1 MSADRLGARFLQDPL
16 TRAFSTVLADVR
28 SLDLG
33 GQVADY
39 IPELANVDAD
49 AFGIAATSIAGHTY
63 ATGDSATTF
72 TIQSISKPFVFALVL
87 AEIGFDRFLEHVGV
101 EPSGEAFNAISFDD
115 AGRPANPLINAGAIV
130 TTSLMPAT
138 SADER
143 FARIRDG
150 LSVFAGRTLA
160 IDQRVYDSESRTG
173 NRNRALATLA
183 LSTGVL
189 ASSVDGAA
197 EPYFQQCSLLIDTAD
212 LALMGATLANN
223 GVNPRTGVR
232 AVSAE
237 VARHV
242 LSVMSAC
249 GMYDRSD
256 QPVHIAEVDPPRSRR
271 GRHAGCCRAG
281 RRRGG
286 SAAAGGRPAAARERD
301 PEDRVRVFRG
311 SGARPQT
318 RTVIDYVRAHADRF
332 GVEPILAVLAIVSCV
347 GGLRELGREDV
358 GRQDLGC
365 CAEEVLVGHQGCD
378 DGAVGV
384 GVASGL
390 VGECIE
396 DPEGVGVG
404 PDREP
409 DNRSYFFVGECDSAG
424 EQIGDRV
431 VLSIG
436 RDDLGDEGIRK

>member
-249 GMYDRSD
+249 GMYDRSGDWMVRVGMPAKSGVGGGIVAVAPGEYGIGVFSPPLDAFGNSSRGVETLRTLAARFGLHLFRHAD
-256 QPVHIAEVDPPRSRR
+256 QPGSLVQAIEFDPETATLSVRVRGALDFVDAERVVHETLAAATAHEFTTLVFDLSGVTEATPFVARVLHDLLEQARSAYTVTAVDP
-271 GRHAGCCRAG
+271 
-281 RRRGG
+281 GG
-286 SAAAGGRPAAARERD
+286 
-301 PEDRVRVFRG
+301 
-311 SGARPQT
+311 
-318 RTVIDYVRAHADRF
+318 
-332 GVEPILAVLAIVSCV
+332 IVT
-347 GGLRELGREDV
+347 
-358 GRQDLGC
+358 
-365 CAEEVLVGHQGCD
+365 
-378 DGAVGV
+378 
-384 GVASGL
+384 
-390 VGECIE
+390 
-396 DPEGVGVG
+396 
-404 PDREP
+404 
-409 DNRSYFFVGECDSAG
+409 
-424 EQIGDRV
+424 
-431 VLSIG
+431 
-436 RDDLGDEGIRK
+436 GIR